1 METSICFIFPVLLTL
16 NFSTMKKIFIIL
28 LLASVSFAG
37 YSNSKYSIDDSKVE
51 TVFEQSSA
59 IQLDFSSDHLLSTA
73 SVQAEQNPWI
83 AVALG
88 FFLGGFGVHR
98 VYLGTPP
105 GIIAG
110 YFFTCGGI
118 FGILPLIDI
127 IVLVINNDDISA
139 YIGKKGLIMFN

>member
-1 METSICFIFPVLLTL
+1 TNENPLNVTSIQ
-16 NFSTMKKIFIIL
+16 
-28 LLASVSFAG
+28 AS
-37 YSNSKYSIDDSKVE
+37 
-51 TVFEQSSA
+51 
-59 IQLDFSSDHLLSTA
+59 
-73 SVQAEQNPWI
+73 QNPWI

-118 FGILPLIDI
+118 FGILPIIDI
-127 IVLVINNDDISA
+127 IVLVINNEDISA
-139 YIGKKGLIMFN
+139 YVDKKGLIMFN

>member
-1 METSICFIFPVLLTL
+1 MLLFI
-16 NFSTMKKIFIIL
+16 
-28 LLASVSFAG
+28 SVAFAG
-37 YSNSKYSIDDSKVE
+37 YSNSKYTIDDSKVE
-51 TVFEQSSA
+51 TLIEQSTTMQFNFASENPLNVTS
-59 IQLDFSSDHLLSTA
+59 IQA
-73 SVQAEQNPWI
+73 SQDPWI
-83 AVALG
+83 AVVLG

-139 YIGKKGLIMFN
+139 YIDKKGLIMFN

>member
-1 METSICFIFPVLLTL
+1 MKKSVLLGL
-16 NFSTMKKIFIIL
+16 ALMISLAGFSN
-28 LLASVSFAG
+28 A
-37 YSNSKYSIDDSKVE
+37 KYSIDDSKVE
-51 TVFEQSSA
+51 AAFEQSMSVTSDLQFNNA
-59 IQLDFSSDHLLSTA
+59 FSTESI
-73 SVQAEQNPWI
+73 QAEQNVWI
-83 AVALG
+83 AVALD

-118 FGILPLIDI
+118 FGILPLIDL

-139 YIGKKGLIMFN
+139 YVNKKGLIMFN

>member
-1 METSICFIFPVLLTL
+1 
-16 NFSTMKKIFIIL
+16 MKKIVTMLLFI
-28 LLASVSFAG
+28 SVAFAG
-37 YSNSKYSIDDSKVE
+37 YSSSKYTIDDSKVE
-51 TVFEQSSA
+51 TILEQSTAVEFNFTNENPLNVTS
-59 IQLDFSSDHLLSTA
+59 IQA
-73 SVQAEQNPWI
+73 SQNPWI

-118 FGILPLIDI
+118 FGILPIIDI
-127 IVLVINNDDISA
+127 IVLVINNEDISA
-139 YIGKKGLIMFN
+139 YVDKKGLIMFN

>member
-1 METSICFIFPVLLTL
+1 
-16 NFSTMKKIFIIL
+16 MKKIFIVFL
-28 LLASVSFAG
+28 FFAVATSSFAG
-37 YSNSKYSIDDSKVE
+37 SKYSIDDSKVE
-51 TVFEQSSA
+51 TLMEETTFIQQDFAFENT
-59 IQLDFSSDHLLSTA
+59 FNTT
-73 SVQAEQNPWI
+73 SVQANQNPWI

-118 FGILPLIDI
+118 FGILPLIDM

-139 YIGKKGLIMFN
+139 YIDKKGLIMFN